1 MTCVS
6 KSKTASTRSNIT
18 SNNFHCL
25 FPILVTYKEK
35 SSDEES
41 SQVFIPFVC
50 DVRVGSEPHLIGA
63 GGAGGPTS
71 LDLDD
76 SIIGSPPP
84 EGVRLT
90 PPSSPHVGGTS
101 DGTTILQSAGAK
113 ERLVNK

>member
-1 MTCVS
+1 MTS
-6 KSKTASTRSNIT
+6 FSLI
-18 SNNFHCL
+18 
-25 FPILVTYKEK
+25 VTYKEK

-90 PPSSPHVGGTS
+90 PPSSPHVGGTT
-101 DGTTILQSAGAK
+101 DGTILQSAGAK
-113 ERLVNK
+113 ERLVHTLSLGFFDKFQCF

>member
-1 MTCVS
+1 M
-6 KSKTASTRSNIT
+6 
-18 SNNFHCL
+18 
-25 FPILVTYKEK
+25 
-35 SSDEES
+35 
-41 SQVFIPFVC
+41 FIPFVC

-90 PPSSPHVGGTS
+90 PPSSPHVGGTT
-101 DGTTILQSAGAK
+101 DGTILQSAGAK
-113 ERLVNK
+113 ERLVNTLSLGFFLINFNVSKRFCSVVYGIWKPLINM

>member
-1 MTCVS
+1 M
-6 KSKTASTRSNIT
+6 
-18 SNNFHCL
+18 
-25 FPILVTYKEK
+25 
-35 SSDEES
+35 
-41 SQVFIPFVC
+41 C

-90 PPSSPHVGGTS
+90 PPSSPHVGGTT
-101 DGTTILQSAGAK
+101 DGTILQSAGAK
-113 ERLVNK
+113 ERLVNILSLALCVIFTILVSFSWDNMHCLPQRLKSTDFCEGVGFAVTLAN

>member
-1 MTCVS
+1 M
-6 KSKTASTRSNIT
+6 
-18 SNNFHCL
+18 
-25 FPILVTYKEK
+25 
-35 SSDEES
+35 
-41 SQVFIPFVC
+41 FIPFVC

-90 PPSSPHVGGTS
+90 PPSSPHVGGTT